1 MKKNIIIPNTDLNVL
16 PLGLGTALAGLS
28 FDGQEA
34 DRLFDTFLYLGGN
47 MIDTARVYSDWV
59 KPEIGRS
66 ERVIG
71 DWLHRSKKRHETVI
85 VTKGG
90 HPDMT
95 VENPDLHQNRMGR
108 EDMRHDLEASL
119 RALQTDYI
127 DLYFYHRDD
136 TSQPVEE
143 LIEGMEQFVREGKI
157 RYYGCSNWSTKR
169 MEEADTYCKKMGYR
183 GLAANQALYNMGS
196 RYMKPL
202 SDDTMVKADEG
213 MLSYHKENANNVLMP
228 YMGVCGGFFH
238 KYITGGQEA
247 VENSPYFVKEN
258 LEIAKR
264 VKLLTG
270 KYSATVSQVVL
281 GFFTQQETFCIPLY
295 GPKNIAQIEEAVGML
310 DIAFE
315 KADFS

>member
-1 MKKNIIIPNTDLNVL
+1 MKKNVIIPNTDLNVL
-16 PLGLGTALAGLS
+16 PLGLGTASAGLN

-71 DWLHRSKKRHETVI
+71 DWIHRSKKRHETVI

-119 RALQTDYI
+119 RALKTDYI

-136 TSQPVEE
+136 INQSVEE
-143 LIEGMEQFVREGKI
+143 LTEVMEQFVREGKI
-157 RYYGCSNWSTKR
+157 RYYGCSNWNTER
-169 MEEADTYCKKMGYR
+169 MEAADAYCKKMGYR
-183 GLAANQALYNMGS
+183 GFAANQALYNLGS
-196 RYMKPL
+196 RFMRPL
-202 SDDTMVKADEG
+202 SDDTMVKVDDG
-213 MLSYHKENANNVLMP
+213 MLSYHRENADNVLMP

-238 KYITGGQEA
+238 KYITGGSEA
-247 VENSPYFVKEN
+247 VKDSPYYGKEN
-258 LEIAKR
+258 LEMAER
-264 VKLLTG
+264 VKRLAE
-270 KYSATVSQVVL
+270 KYNATVSQIVL
-281 GFFTQQETFCIPLY
+281 GFFTQQDTFCIPLY
-295 GPKNIAQIEEAVGML
+295 GPKDTAQIEEAVGML

-315 KADFS
+315 KSDFS

>member
-1 MKKNIIIPNTDLNVL
+1 MKKNIMIPNTDLHVL
-16 PLGLGTALAGLS
+16 PLGLGTALAGLN

-59 KPEIGRS
+59 KPETGRS

-71 DWLHRSKKRHETVI
+71 DWLHRSKKRHDAVI

-95 VENPDLHQNRMGR
+95 VEKPDLHRSRMGR
-108 EDMRHDLEASL
+108 EDMRQDLEASL

-136 TSQPVEE
+136 TSQSVEE
-143 LIEGMEQFVREGKI
+143 LTEVMEQFVKEGKI

-169 MEEADTYCKKMGYR
+169 MEEADAYCKKMGYR
-183 GLAANQALYNMGS
+183 GFAANQALYNLGS
-196 RYMKPL
+196 RFMKPL
-202 SDDTMVKADEG
+202 SDDTMVKADDE
-213 MLSYHKENANNVLMP
+213 MLCYHQKNENNVLMP

-238 KYITGGQEA
+238 KYITGGREA
-247 VENSPYFVKEN
+247 AANSPYFVKEN
-258 LEIAKR
+258 LELAER
-264 VKLLTG
+264 VKILTG
-270 KYSATVSQVVL
+270 KYNATVTQVVL
-281 GFFTQQETFCIPLY
+281 GFFTQQETFSIPLY
-295 GPKNIAQIEEAVGML
+295 GPKNIAQMEEAVGML

>member
-1 MKKNIIIPNTDLNVL
+1 MKKNIMIPNTDLHVL
-16 PLGLGTALAGLS
+16 PLGLGTALAGLN

-59 KPEIGRS
+59 KPETGRS

-71 DWLHRSKKRHETVI
+71 DWLHRSKKRHDAVI

-95 VENPDLHQNRMGR
+95 VEKPDLHRSRMGR
-108 EDMRHDLEASL
+108 EDMRQDLEASL

-136 TSQPVEE
+136 TSQSVEE
-143 LIEGMEQFVREGKI
+143 LTEVMEQFVKEGKI

-169 MEEADTYCKKMGYR
+169 MEEADAYCKKMGYR
-183 GLAANQALYNMGS
+183 GFAANQALYNLGS
-196 RYMKPL
+196 RFMKPL
-202 SDDTMVKADEG
+202 SDDTMVKADDE
-213 MLSYHKENANNVLMP
+213 MLCYHQKNEKNVLMP

-238 KYITGGQEA
+238 KYITGGREA
-247 VENSPYFVKEN
+247 AANSPYFVKEN
-258 LEIAKR
+258 LELAER
-264 VKLLTG
+264 VKILTG
-270 KYSATVSQVVL
+270 KYNATVTQVVL
-281 GFFTQQETFCIPLY
+281 GFFTQQETFSIPLY
-295 GPKNIAQIEEAVGML
+295 GPKNIAQMEEAVGML

>member
-1 MKKNIIIPNTDLNVL
+1 MKKNIMIPDTDLSVL
-16 PLGLGTALAGLS
+16 PLGLGTATAGLN

-59 KPEIGRS
+59 KPETGRS

-71 DWLHRSKKRHETVI
+71 EWIHRSKKRHETVI

-95 VENPDLHQNRMGR
+95 VEKPDLHLSRMGKA
-108 EDMRHDLEASL
+108 EMRHDLEASL

-136 TSQPVEE
+136 TNQSVEE
-143 LIEGMEQFVREGKI
+143 LTEVMEQFVREGKI
-157 RYYGCSNWSTKR
+157 RYYGCSNWSAKR
-169 MEEADTYCKKMGYR
+169 MQEADAYCKKMGYR
-183 GLAANQALYNMGS
+183 GFAANQALYNLGS
-196 RYMKPL
+196 CFMKSLP
-202 SDDTMVKADEG
+202 DDTMVKVDEE

-238 KYITGGQEA
+238 KYITQGAEA
-247 VENSPYFVKEN
+247 VKDSPYFVKEN
-258 LEIAKR
+258 VEMAER
-264 VKLLTG
+264 VKLLTR

-281 GFFTQQETFCIPLY
+281 GFFTQQDTFCVPLY

-315 KADFS
+315 KADFL

>member
-1 MKKNIIIPNTDLNVL
+1 MKKNVIIPNTDLNVL
-16 PLGLGTALAGLS
+16 PLGLGTACAGLN

-47 MIDTARVYSDWV
+47 VIDTARVYSDWV

-71 DWLHRSKKRHETVI
+71 DWIHRSKKRHETVL

-95 VENPDLHQNRMGR
+95 VEKPDLHQNRMSR

-119 RALQTDYI
+119 RALKTDYI

-136 TSQPVEE
+136 INQPVEE
-143 LIEGMEQFVREGKI
+143 LTEVMEQFVREGKI
-157 RYYGCSNWSTKR
+157 RYYGCSNWNTER
-169 MEEADTYCKKMGYR
+169 MEAADAYCKKMGYR
-183 GLAANQALYNMGS
+183 GFAANQALYNLGS
-196 RYMKPL
+196 RFMRPL
-202 SDDTMVKADEG
+202 SDDTMVKVDDG
-213 MLSYHKENANNVLMP
+213 MLSYHRENADNVLMP

-238 KYITGGQEA
+238 KYITGGSEA
-247 VENSPYFVKEN
+247 VKDSPYYGKEN
-258 LEIAKR
+258 LEMAER
-264 VKLLTG
+264 VKRLAE
-270 KYSATVSQVVL
+270 KYNATVSQIVL
-281 GFFTQQETFCIPLY
+281 GFFTQQDTFCIPLY
-295 GPKNIAQIEEAVGML
+295 GPKDTAQIEEAVGML

-315 KADFS
+315 KSDFS